1 MLWVFRGD
9 PRYSDAMPCGGTIR
23 SIAYPRAPRVSGAAG
38 SAKGAS
44 CAADEQLAPFGTGE
58 LMKRAFLR
66 VDAVWGIRP
75 IRGTRPQTVSF
86 PIPPPGHTV
95 QRA

>member
-1 MLWVFRGD
+1 MRWVS
-9 PRYSDAMPCGGTIR
+9 YSTPCGGTIE
-23 SIAYPRAPRVSGAAG
+23 SIAYVFWSLGRQAFPAPQSVP
-38 SAKGAS
+38 KG
-44 CAADEQLAPFGTGE
+44 AADEQLAPFGIGE

-66 VDAVWGIRP
+66 EDAVRGIRP
-75 IRGTRPQTVSF
+75 TRDTRSQTGSF